1 MTAIK
6 NPSISDE
13 RQPKANGFLHHPYPP
28 VINTASY
35 ICEEIKR
42 NVNTIEA
49 KELIHLLNHYNKA
62 QTSQKQVL
70 KKMTLWGRAAVST
83 FVPIYI
89 TANTVSDKISGRIQ
103 AYQKWKGLVAAKK
116 RWDHKE
122 KIKKLKGSDWACDSN
137 TQLKFMYDIWS
148 NVHYGFVGR
157 YVGFTACELINGA
170 GFAQLGDNNRSFST
184 WTKQYISNRFVDFG
198 DADIIGA
205 FDDAE
210 DTQAI
215 KVGISLFNKFGSMP
229 TALTPQLILDELYF
243 FYRNNKP
250 LHIKTCEYHK

>member
-1 MTAIK
+1 MTATK

-13 RQPKANGFLHHPYPP
+13 KQPKANGFLHHPYPP

-49 KELIHLLNHYNKA
+49 KELIYPLNHYNKA

-70 KKMTLWGRAAVST
+70 KKMTLWGWAAVST

-122 KIKKLKGSDWACDSN
+122 KIKKLQGGDWACDRT

-157 YVGFTACELINGA
+157 YVGFTAFELINGA
-170 GFAQLGDNNRSFST
+170 GFAQLGDNNRTLST

-215 KVGISLFNKFGSMP
+215 KVGISLFNKFGSIP

>member
-1 MTAIK
+1 
-6 NPSISDE
+6 
-13 RQPKANGFLHHPYPP
+13 
-28 VINTASY
+28 
-35 ICEEIKR
+35 
-42 NVNTIEA
+42 
-49 KELIHLLNHYNKA
+49 
-62 QTSQKQVL
+62 
-70 KKMTLWGRAAVST
+70 
-83 FVPIYI
+83 
-89 TANTVSDKISGRIQ
+89 
-103 AYQKWKGLVAAKK
+103 
-116 RWDHKE
+116 
-122 KIKKLKGSDWACDSN
+122 
-137 TQLKFMYDIWS
+137 MYDIWS

-157 YVGFTACELINGA
+157 YVGFTAFELINGA

-215 KVGISLFNKFGSMP
+215 KVGISLFNKFGSIP

>member
-1 MTAIK
+1 MTATR
-6 NPSISDE
+6 NSSISDE
-13 RQPKANGFLHHPYPP
+13 KQRKANNLLYHPYPP

-49 KELIHLLNHYNKA
+49 KELNQLLNHYDRA
-62 QTSQKQVL
+62 QNSQKQAF
-70 KKMTLWGRAAVST
+70 KKMTPFGRSAVST
-83 FVPIYI
+83 LAPNYNI
-89 TANTVSDKISGRIQ
+89 ANTVSDKISGRIQ
-103 AYQKWKGLVAAKK
+103 AYQKWKGLVAARK
-116 RWDHKE
+116 RWDHKD
-122 KIKKLKGSDWACDSN
+122 KIKKLQGGNWACDST

-148 NVHYGFVGR
+148 NIHYGFVGR
-157 YVGFTACELINGA
+157 YVGFTAFELVNGA
-170 GFAQLGDNNRSFST
+170 GFAQLGDNNRSYST
-184 WTKQYISNRFVDFG
+184 WAKQYISNRFVDFG

-215 KVGISLFNKFGSMP
+215 KVGMSLFNKFGAIPS
-229 TALTPQLILDELYF
+229 TLTPQLILDELYL

-250 LHIKTCEYHK
+250 LHIEKCEYHK

>member
-1 MTAIK
+1 MTTTM

-13 RQPKANGFLHHPYPP
+13 KQPKANGFLHHPYPP

-49 KELIHLLNHYNKA
+49 KELIYLLNHYNKA

-122 KIKKLKGSDWACDSN
+122 KIKKLQGSDWACDSN

-157 YVGFTACELINGA
+157 YVGFTAFELINGA
-170 GFAQLGDNNRSFST
+170 GFAQLGVTITDRF
-184 WTKQYISNRFVDFG
+184 QHGQSN
-198 DADIIGA
+198 
-205 FDDAE
+205 
-210 DTQAI
+210 TY
-215 KVGISLFNKFGSMP
+215 P
-229 TALTPQLILDELYF
+229 TVSSILEMQTL
-243 FYRNNKP
+243 
-250 LHIKTCEYHK
+250 

>member
-1 MTAIK
+1 MTTTG

-13 RQPKANGFLHHPYPP
+13 KQPKANSFLHHPYPP
-28 VINTASY
+28 VINTADY
-35 ICEEIKR
+35 ICKEIKR

-62 QTSQKQVL
+62 QNSQKQAL
-70 KKMTLWGRAAVST
+70 RKMTPLGRAAVST
-83 FVPIYI
+83 FAPSYNI
-89 TANTVSDKISGRIQ
+89 ASTVSDRISGRIQ

-122 KIKKLKGSDWACDSN
+122 KIKELQGGDWVCDST
-137 TQLKFMYDIWS
+137 TQLKIMYDIWS

-157 YVGFTACELINGA
+157 YVGFTAFELINGA

-215 KVGISLFNKFGSMP
+215 KVGMSLFDKFGSIP
-229 TALTPQLILDELYF
+229 AALTPQLILDELYF
-243 FYRNNKP
+243 FYQNNKP
-250 LHIKTCEYHK
+250 LHIETCEYHK